1 MKMRFLKF
9 IIRSGLLLIFLLM
22 FVSCTGRVKREV
34 KEKNITHE
42 DPYIDE
48 VIRIDPRTFEDNTL
62 TLGSFADDVSYIPLS
77 DKIKIG
83 VVRGLKISSKAIY
96 LVSDESSGGEGDGI
110 QQLIRFNRHGD
121 DPVRIGKVG
130 RGPREYLNGSNFAVD
145 EQNNRIYING
155 KLNTIMVYDT
165 TGRYLRE
172 FKLQDPDIRFSEIEL
187 FNEGYLFVPVTS
199 RGARSATLW
208 IITDTLGHVV
218 SKKTNSTPSFETRIG
233 SNGGTWMFNGNLSY
247 WVDYNDT
254 IFSIK
259 PDFTY
264 DINYILTPGDHRK
277 PKEDIPVTLDLP
289 ERLLEYF
296 SPHFFIETDSYLI
309 CRYNY
314 RGKFGY
320 VFIDK
325 RTRVTSLCYF
335 EIKKDEVGGIIN
347 DLDGGSEFSPEVYFT
362 EGDKEFL
369 AGLIQPLRLKNLV
382 ASDAFKGNS
391 IPDQY
396 KKDNLI
402 KLAKSL
408 DENDN
413 PVLMVVTLKK

>member
-1 MKMRFLKF
+1 MKFMKF
-9 IIRSGLLLIFLLM
+9 IVRSGWLPIFLFV
-22 FVSCTGRVKREV
+22 FVSCTGKIKREA
-34 KEKNITHE
+34 KEENYIPE
-42 DPYIDE
+42 DRVEDE
-48 VIRIDPRTFEDNTL
+48 IIHIDPRTFEDNIL
-62 TLGSFADDVSYIPLS
+62 TLRSFVDEVRYIPLS

-83 VVRGLKISSKAIY
+83 TIRGFKISSKAIY
-96 LVSDESSGGEGDGI
+96 IVSDESNGGEGNGI
-110 QQLIRFNRHGD
+110 QQLIRFNRNGD
-121 DPVRIGKVG
+121 DPVMIGKVG
-130 RGPREYLNGSNFAVD
+130 RGPEEYLLGSNFAVD

-155 KLNTIMVYDT
+155 KVNTIMVYDT
-165 TGRYLRE
+165 TGSYLRE
-172 FKLQDPDIRFSEIEL
+172 FRLQDPDIRFSEIEL
-187 FNEGYLFVPVTS
+187 LSERYLLVPVAM

-208 IITDTLGHVV
+208 NITDTLGHVV
-218 SKKTNSTPSFETRIG
+218 SGKTNTTPSFETRIG

-296 SPHFFIETDSYLI
+296 SPHFFIETENYLV
-309 CRYNY
+309 CRYNFK
-314 RGKFGY
+314 GTFWY

-325 RTRVTSLCYF
+325 RSLKTSSCSF
-335 EIKKDEVGGIIN
+335 KISKDETGGIVN
-347 DLDGGSEFSPEVYFT
+347 DLDGGLEFSPEVSFE

-369 AGLIQPLRLKNLV
+369 AGFIHPFSLKSLV

-391 IPDQY
+391 LPARD

-402 KLAKSL
+402 KLANSL

-413 PVLMVVTLKK
+413 PVLMIVTLKND